1 MTPSVTSRIAEYENA
16 ETLAMVLGRI
26 IVAQH
31 DFSVEILRTRVNW
44 DYIFAQKSV
53 KRKYLSSFH

>member
-53 KRKYLSSFH
+53 